1 MAMSKITLFGFYKY
15 YNLQNK
21 DFFEN
26 LLLPVGIDKDVVV
39 GNILEKGGEFEVLYS
54 DPDFCTEMMYIW
66 SKKWNRTF
74 TKWYEA
80 LNISYNPLENYDRME
95 EWHSIDVGESHNK
108 LDMNSNSSN
117 ENHSTDLR
125 SVFNSSAF
133 ENDAHNDSNGSANVN
148 SNTLSDGEAKNVND
162 RTGRLHGNIGV
173 TTSQQMLQAEL
184 DIAAWNLYDH
194 ITDVFLKEF
203 IIPVY

>member
-1 MAMSKITLFGFYKY
+1 MSMSKITLFGFYKY
-15 YNLQNK
+15 YNLQKK

-26 LLLPVGIDKDVVV
+26 LSFPAGIDKDIIV

-54 DPDFCTEMMYIW
+54 DPDFCTEMMVVW

-95 EWHSIDVGESHNK
+95 EWHSIDVGENHAAV
-108 LDMNSNSSN
+108 DSNIDGTS
-117 ENHSTDLR
+117 LR
-125 SVFNSSAF
+125 SAFNSSAF
-133 ENDAHNDSNGSANVN
+133 ENDAQTKSN
-148 SNTLSDGEAKNVND
+148 SNTTSDTDVRNVND
-162 RTGRLHGNIGV
+162 RTGRAHGNIGV
-173 TTSQQMLQAEL
+173 TTSQMMLQAEL
-184 DIAAWNLYDH
+184 DIATWNLYDH